1 MCCSETVIL
10 LLIPCAYHYDCTS
23 WCLVPPWSEYLSLF
37 DHVMWMR
44 YISLWVH
51 PMVLWVHPMVLFYP
65 MVFFNPMVLFYP
77 MVLFNHQLEAK
88 GREEEVM
95 QLIDKLPALYFGP
108 IAASDAISLGSTLAG

>member
-1 MCCSETVIL
+1 
-10 LLIPCAYHYDCTS
+10 
-23 WCLVPPWSEYLSLF
+23 
-37 DHVMWMR
+37 MR

-108 IAASDAISLGSTLAG
+108 LYFGPISDAISLGSTLAG